1 MPRKLGSIVALAA
14 ALTTGA
20 ATALPAQALTPVP
33 LPGSGAQFFAWS
45 NYEAPEEA
53 DARSAVEN
61 YYLCVGPAVIPTV
74 SASEAAAITR
84 GLNAL
89 ATIEGSGDIKIASL
103 FPFSQ

>member
-1 MPRKLGSIVALAA
+1 MPRKLGAFVAIVIAA
-14 ALTTGA
+14 AMGT
-20 ATALPAQALTPVP
+20 TALPAQALTPVP

-61 YYLCVGPAVIPTV
+61 YYLCVGPAVMPTV

-84 GLNAL
+84 
-89 ATIEGSGDIKIASL
+89 
-103 FPFSQ
+103 